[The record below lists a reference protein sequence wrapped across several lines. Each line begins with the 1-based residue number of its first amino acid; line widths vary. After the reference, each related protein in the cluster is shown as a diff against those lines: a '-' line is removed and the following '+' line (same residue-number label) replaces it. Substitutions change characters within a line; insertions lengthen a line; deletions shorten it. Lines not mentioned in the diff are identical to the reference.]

1 MAGRHALLIATETYA
16 DPALRRLTAPGGDAR
31 ALAEVL
37 SDPAIAG
44 FEVTTLVD
52 QPHHVV
58 GEAIGE
64 FYRGRRRDELT
75 LLYFTGHGVKDDDG
89 RLYLAMANTRRDS
102 LMFTALAAEQVDR
115 AMAGCASRQKVL
127 VLDCCY
133 SGAFPAGKLAKAGTD
148 VHTLERFQGRGR
160 AVLTASDATQYSF
173 EGDEVVGSAARSV
186 FTRHLVAGLRDGSAD
201 LDHDGDVTVDELY
214 SYVHEHVV
222 AEMPRQRPKHQ
233 SDVEGRIV
241 LARNPRWTLP
251 EYLRHGL
258 ASPIASDR
266 LTALEGL
273 RRLNRLGNEVVRER
287 TEVEIRHLV
296 DDDSRRVSAAAQ
308 AWVAA
313 AAEPSAAEMSVGDVP
328 VTEMSV
334 AEVSATGV
342 VEEGDGLPVA
352 EAPVEAAPAVE
363 EARLAEGTPIEG
375 APAGRQAPLVAG
387 AAPAEPAVEEAL
399 AAPSIAPVAEPS
411 VAVPT
416 ASAVEAVETLAAEP
430 PSPVPVT
437 KPDPGV
443 PVAAEADPVVP
454 VAVAKPDPVVPT
466 AVVKPDPAVPV
477 AVAKPDPAVAVA
489 KADSVVPVAAPKKA
503 DPVVPVA
510 VAKPDSVVPVAATKP
525 DPAVPVA
532 KADSVVPAAPRKPDP
547 VVPAAVVKPDPA
559 VPSAS
564 TKPDPAVPVAPVKP
578 GSVVPP
584 GRKAGS
590 AAKAAPAQPRPA
602 GPSVKRTAPP
612 APDLPGS
619 SSARDARFYL
629 GTAAVIFALATGI
642 LLSVGVGNWMV
653 LFLLLLFAVFLGLGI
668 AALRRQSK

>member
-89 RLYLAMANTRRDS
+89 SLYLAMANTRRDS

-115 AMAGCASRQKVL
+115 ALAGCASRQKVL

-173 EGDEVVGSAARSV
+173 EGDSVVGSAARSV

-201 LDHDGDVTVDELY
+201 LDRDGDVTVDELY

-251 EYLRHGL
+251 EYLLHGL

-273 RRLNRLGNEVVRER
+273 RRLNRVGNEVVRAR
-287 TEVEIRHLV
+287 TETEIRRLV
-296 DDDSRRVSAAAQ
+296 DDDSRMVSAAAE

-313 AAEPSAAEMSVGDVP
+313 AAEAPAAEMSASDVPAAELLASDVP

-334 AEVSATGV
+334 AEVSAVEAVEVEGELPV
-342 VEEGDGLPVA
+342 VDAPVEEVALVEEPAAEVASPVGGVSPKFAVA
-352 EAPVEAAPAVE
+352 EAPV
-363 EARLAEGTPIEG
+363 AE
-375 APAGRQAPLVAG
+375 
-387 AAPAEPAVEEAL
+387 
-399 AAPSIAPVAEPS
+399 
-411 VAVPT
+411 
-416 ASAVEAVETLAAEP
+416 
-430 PSPVPVT
+430 
-437 KPDPGV
+437 
-443 PVAAEADPVVP
+443 P
-454 VAVAKPDPVVPT
+454 VAVREPVSARPT
-466 AVVKPDPAVPV
+466 GPPVVKPDAPPPETEETPAVSEPPEKKLSRRAKIYLLAGV
-477 AVAKPDPAVAVA
+477 AVLLAALAIVLVVALS
-489 KADSVVPVAAPKKA
+489 DS
-503 DPVVPVA
+503 
-510 VAKPDSVVPVAATKP
+510 S
-525 DPAVPVA
+525 
-532 KADSVVPAAPRKPDP
+532 
-547 VVPAAVVKPDPA
+547 
-559 VPSAS
+559 
-564 TKPDPAVPVAPVKP
+564 
-578 GSVVPP
+578 
-584 GRKAGS
+584 
-590 AAKAAPAQPRPA
+590 
-602 GPSVKRTAPP
+602 
-612 APDLPGS
+612 GS
-619 SSARDARFYL
+619 SDSPSSGY
-629 GTAAVIFALATGI
+629 GTY
-642 LLSVGVGNWMV
+642 S
-653 LFLLLLFAVFLGLGI
+653 
-668 AALRRQSK
+668 R

>member
-1 MAGRHALLIATETYA
+1 MPGRHALLIATETYA

-89 RLYLAMANTRRDS
+89 SLYLAMANTRRDS
-102 LMFTALAAEQVDR
+102 LMFTALAADQVER
-115 AMAGCASRQKVL
+115 ALAGCASRQKVL

-173 EGDEVVGSAARSV
+173 EGDAVVGTAARSV

-273 RRLNRLGNEVVRER
+273 RRLNRVGNEVVRER
-287 TEVEIRHLV
+287 TEVEIRRLV

-313 AAEPSAAEMSVGDVP
+313 AAAAASVAEMSVSDVP
-328 VTEMSV
+328 VAEMSV
-334 AEVSATGV
+334 AELPAVGVGEVESGQPVVEVSPEEGGPQGEAAPVGEKVPVGKEAPVGEAARVREKVPVVEVPAEVAPVGEAAPVGEVAPLVGAAPPGEEAPLMETAPAPVEEVSPVESV
-342 VEEGDGLPVA
+342 VEE
-352 EAPVEAAPAVE
+352 APP
-363 EARLAEGTPIEG
+363 
-375 APAGRQAPLVAG
+375 
-387 AAPAEPAVEEAL
+387 
-399 AAPSIAPVAEPS
+399 IAPVAEP
-411 VAVPT
+411 PT
-416 ASAVEAVETLAAEP
+416 AVV
-430 PSPVPVT
+430 
-437 KPDPGV
+437 KPDV
-443 PVAAEADPVVP
+443 VVP
-454 VAVAKPDPVVPT
+454 GTMAKPDPVVP
-466 AVVKPDPAVPV
+466 
-477 AVAKPDPAVAVA
+477 AVAAGGV
-489 KADSVVPVAAPKKA
+489 S
-503 DPVVPVA
+503 
-510 VAKPDSVVPVAATKP
+510 T
-525 DPAVPVA
+525 PVA
-532 KADSVVPAAPRKPDP
+532 KRGSPIPP
-547 VVPAAVVKPDPA
+547 VRRV
-559 VPSAS
+559 
-564 TKPDPAVPVAPVKP
+564 
-578 GSVVPP
+578 
-584 GRKAGS
+584 GS
-590 AAKAAPAQPRPA
+590 AAKAAPVPAQPKPA

-612 APDLPGS
+612 APDVPG

-629 GTAAVIFALATGI
+629 GTAAVIAVLATGV
-642 LLSVGVGNWMV
+642 LLTVGGFSWVV
-653 LFLLLLFAVFLGLGI
+653 LLLLLLFAIFLGLGLGG
-668 AALRRQSK
+668 LRRQSK

>member
-1 MAGRHALLIATETYA
+1 VAGRHALLIATETYA

-89 RLYLAMANTRRDS
+89 SLYLAMANTRRDS

-115 AMAGCASRQKVL
+115 ALAGCASRQKVL

-173 EGDEVVGSAARSV
+173 EGDSVVGSAARSV

-201 LDHDGDVTVDELY
+201 LDRDGDVTVDELY

-273 RRLNRLGNEVVRER
+273 RRLNRVGNEVVRAR
-287 TEVEIRHLV
+287 TETEIRRLV
-296 DDDSRRVSAAAQ
+296 DDDSRMVSAAAQ

-313 AAEPSAAEMSVGDVP
+313 AAETPAAEMSASDVP

-334 AEVSATGV
+334 AEVSA
-342 VEEGDGLPVA
+342 VEAVEVEGELPVV
-352 EAPVEAAPAVE
+352 EAPVEELALVE
-363 EARLAEGTPIEG
+363 E
-375 APAGRQAPLVAG
+375 PAAKVA
-387 AAPAEPAVEEAL
+387 
-399 AAPSIAPVAEPS
+399 SPVA
-411 VAVPT
+411 
-416 ASAVEAVETLAAEP
+416 
-430 PSPVPVT
+430 
-437 KPDPGV
+437 K
-443 PVAAEADPVVP
+443 PVAAELSSVGE
-454 VAVAKPDPVVPT
+454 
-466 AVVKPDPAVPV
+466 PAVDGASPE
-477 AVAKPDPAVAVA
+477 
-489 KADSVVPVAAPKKA
+489 
-503 DPVVPVA
+503 
-510 VAKPDSVVPVAATKP
+510 
-525 DPAVPVA
+525 
-532 KADSVVPAAPRKPDP
+532 
-547 VVPAAVVKPDPA
+547 VPAAVVAEPPA
-559 VPSAS
+559 AE
-564 TKPDPAVPVAPVKP
+564 PVAVRAPEPALPQEPTGPPGVKP
-578 GSVVPP
+578 E
-584 GRKAGS
+584 
-590 AAKAAPAQPRPA
+590 
-602 GPSVKRTAPP
+602 APP
-612 APDLPGS
+612 PETEETPADSEPPEKKLSRRAKIYLLAGVVVLLAALAIVLVVALSDSSGS
-619 SSARDARFYL
+619 SDSPSSGY
-629 GTAAVIFALATGI
+629 GTY
-642 LLSVGVGNWMV
+642 S
-653 LFLLLLFAVFLGLGI
+653 
-668 AALRRQSK
+668 R